1 METEGRTHHVLIT
14 GGSAGI
20 GLGLA
25 TRYLEAG
32 HRVLVTG
39 RSAEKLAAVSRELPG
54 LETFANDIA
63 DPSHRERLAAH
74 VRQVMPDLDVVISNA
89 GIQRRVGIAADDA
102 PWAEAQ
108 HEIDV
113 LLAGPVHLAR
123 LLTPHLLGHG
133 RPSVYVNVTSGGA
146 FLPQPFAPLYSAAK
160 AALHSYTVNL
170 RHALRATPCRVVE
183 LVPPAVATQL
193 AGPGANHG
201 ADPDEFCDTVFPL
214 LDGSRP
220 VVGYGPT
227 AQPDFTDRVAAEH
240 LAFEAAASR
249 FDVPLHRPDGTVA
262 DQASPSSS
270 PSWSGSPVSPVARP
284 DRR

>member
-1 METEGRTHHVLIT
+1 M
-14 GGSAGI
+14 
-20 GLGLA
+20 
-25 TRYLEAG
+25 
-32 HRVLVTG
+32 
-39 RSAEKLAAVSRELPG
+39 
-54 LETFANDIA
+54 
-63 DPSHRERLAAH
+63 
-74 VRQVMPDLDVVISNA
+74 ISNA
-89 GIQRRVGIAADDA
+89 GIQRRVGIAADDT

-193 AGPGANHG
+193 AGPGPNHG

-214 LDGSRP
+214 LDGSHP

-227 AQPDFTDRVAAEH
+227 AQPDFTGRVAAEH
-240 LAFEAAASR
+240 RAFEAASPR
-249 FDVPLHRPDGTVA
+249 FDVPLYRPDGTVA
-262 DQASPSSS
+262 AQASPSSS
-270 PSWSGSPVSPVARP
+270 RSWSGSAVSPVARP
-284 DRR
+284 GRR